1 MDSMDTS
8 ENNHQH
14 ESVASLAKRFEKLA
28 EDLGAQ
34 NNVNGFVDNGLCQ
47 SKTNQGTKSPTVQ
60 VKVFIVNFSF
70 VHVIL
75 LIYVLMSQHLNHR
88 NGALSAQFVV

>member
-1 MDSMDTS
+1 MDTS